1 MPSTNQAQP
10 APGEGLRSIDTPS
23 PRVAVRTVRTPRT
36 LIILAAASACF
47 ALAGVLVTG
56 CASSPER
63 APKAEEPATKPG
75 AGTGAAPS
83 DLTDTSQARKPG
95 AGEKGEMKP
104 LPERGVTNGVIMPGG
119 TDLDGSE
126 KVKRNAPAPTAPPSG
141 EAVEPKSAGANP
153 IGAPSAPM
161 PAMPAGAP
169 GTPAGVGRGEEGIRG
184 ALDPRAPGAG
194 LLFDYLSAQTNTPA
208 LELPSTNSQAMN
220 RADEDGPALRN
231 VFSPGF
237 GTGGAGVGGQSD
249 EDAKRR
255 ATMQSA
261 GAVVP
266 MPVTIER
273 VAGMLPAAH
282 EELWIIE
289 SALEKLDTP
298 ATGAMGALGVSAT
311 KRTEVR
317 EGCGRLIDATSAA
330 GELSQVSTSFSARV
344 DMNMSL
350 VTYEQRFRN
359 DRAEPVR
366 EAVYSLPL
374 PSDGTPHDFVMTI
387 GERTIRGVI
396 RPREEARRIYGVA
409 LERGLKASL
418 VAPKDNVFAARLS
431 NIAPGGT
438 VGVKLT
444 YFHVL
449 PLESGEFVLKVPL
462 KGAKGEVSG
471 TVAWNACMPIEGVR
485 SVTHAIEAVVPE
497 GEKHLPR
504 SRGTVKLTGALAAGG
519 EVGASDF
526 ELRVLV
532 TSGPDVR
539 PGLAT
544 FTDEMGDTYFAAIK
558 VPPVATGQVPPR
570 RQIEWCVVVDTGA
583 GMNAEQRELAQK
595 TAAALLKRMQQ
606 GDFVRL
612 WTAPGPGVPSG
623 GDAITAWSLATVK
636 AMNDHVAA
644 ALSKGDGARETN
656 LTETVRSAMAIKGTP
671 QLQRIVVV
679 ISGGGFDDKAEMLT
693 LAQGDLKFNRLYC
706 VAMKTGKDSSERALM
721 KLIAGAGRGALGI
734 VQGEEDIEP
743 MAAEMTGRLAR
754 PAEIDLNVGSNQ
766 TKASDV
772 YPRRTL
778 DVLIDRPSL
787 VIGRYVRQPA
797 SVISFTGR
805 TGPDVKFTLMNPAVT
820 DLKKGN
826 PVIGLVW
833 ARRRI
838 ADMTAY
844 ANSATLPTLESEL
857 RSHAM
862 QYGLPT
868 PWTALIAVDASGT
881 NSK

>member
-10 APGEGLRSIDTPS
+10 AQGEG
-23 PRVAVRTVRTPRT
+23 PRVITTAPAHTAARRNRAARTRM
-36 LIILAAASACF
+36 IIAAAWG
-47 ALAGVLVTG
+47 ALALVGGLLTS
-56 CASSPER
+56 CASKPDQ
-63 APKAEEPATKPG
+63 APKAEAPA
-75 AGTGAAPS
+75 
-83 DLTDTSQARKPG
+83 DRTDTAPMGKPG
-95 AGEKGEMKP
+95 AGEMREMTP
-104 LPERGVTNGVIMPGG
+104 VIDRGVPMPGG
-119 TDLDGSE
+119 TDREPSA
-126 KVKRNAPAPTAPPSG
+126 KAKRDERGTSPSSNTGVDPKSTSTDRVNTPAIQTPPASIGTPGAPAGREEKAASRTLDPQSPA
-141 EAVEPKSAGANP
+141 AGLLSRYL
-153 IGAPSAPM
+153 IT
-161 PAMPAGAP
+161 PAGAP
-169 GTPAGVGRGEEGIRG
+169 
-184 ALDPRAPGAG
+184 ALDVR
-194 LLFDYLSAQTNTPA
+194 
-208 LELPSTNSQAMN
+208 STNMQAMN
-220 RADEDGPALRN
+220 LSEEGGPALRN
-231 VFSPGF
+231 VLTPGAGM
-237 GTGGAGVGGQSD
+237 GTGGGAGVQN
-249 EDAKRR
+249 EADAKRR
-255 ATMQSA
+255 AAMQAA

-266 MPVTIER
+266 TPVTIES
-273 VAGMLPAAH
+273 VAGMLPATH

-298 ATGAMGALGVSAT
+298 ATGALGGAAT
-311 KRTEVR
+311 KLAEVR

-387 GERTIRGVI
+387 GERTIRGVM

-418 VAPKDNVFAARLS
+418 VAPKDNVFAARMS

-462 KGAKGEVSG
+462 KGVKGEVSG
-471 TVAWNACMPIEGVR
+471 SVSWNACMPIEGMR

-504 SRGTVKLTGALAAGG
+504 SRGTVKLLGAMAAGG

-532 TSGPDVR
+532 TSGSDVR

-558 VPPVATGQVPPR
+558 VPPVAAAQVPPR

-583 GMNAEQRELAQK
+583 GMNAEQRELSQK

-623 GDAITAWSLATVK
+623 GDSITAWTTATVK
-636 AMNDHVAA
+636 AMNDHLAS
-644 ALSKGDGARETN
+644 ALSKGDGAKETN

-706 VAMKTGKDSSERALM
+706 VAVKTGKDSSGRALM
-721 KLIAGAGRGALGI
+721 KLIAGAARGALGI

-754 PAEIDLNVGSNQ
+754 PAEIDINLGFNQ
-766 TKASDV
+766 TKGSDV

-778 DVLIDRPSL
+778 DVLIDRPSM
-787 VIGRYVRQPA
+787 VIGRFVRQPA
-797 SVISFTGR
+797 SVVSFTGR

-833 ARRRI
+833 ARKRI
-838 ADMTAY
+838 SEMTAY
-844 ANSATLPTLESEL
+844 ATSATLPTLEGEL
-857 RSHAM
+857 KAHAM
-862 QYGLPT
+862 QFGLPT
-868 PWTALIAVDASGT
+868 PWTALIAADAAET
-881 NSK
+881 NSKQQISK

>member
-10 APGEGLRSIDTPS
+10 AQGEGLRFIDSTTS
-23 PRVAVRTVRTPRT
+23 EAVTRRWLAPRT
-36 LIILAAASACF
+36 RSAVASTLATI
-47 ALAGVLVTG
+47 ALAGGIFSG
-56 CASSPER
+56 CASKQEPEPRGSAPATQPRIDTGGKSDTRADGNEKIQTTKPASGESGSLGKMTPVAEPATER
-63 APKAEEPATKPG
+63 APDRAV
-75 AGTGAAPS
+75 
-83 DLTDTSQARKPG
+83 TDSV
-95 AGEKGEMKP
+95 
-104 LPERGVTNGVIMPGG
+104 LMPGG
-119 TDLDGSE
+119 RDVDQKDKAKL
-126 KVKRNAPAPTAPPSG
+126 
-141 EAVEPKSAGANP
+141 
-153 IGAPSAPM
+153 
-161 PAMPAGAP
+161 GAP
-169 GTPAGVGRGEEGIRG
+169 GAPGPVGGPAVDPKSSGVSSAAVPPTATPSMPASRGTEGLEG
-184 ALDPRAPGAG
+184 ALDPRSPGAG
-194 LLFDYLSAQTNTPA
+194 LLTQYLLPESSGNAFDVR
-208 LELPSTNSQAMN
+208 STNMQAVN
-220 RADEDGPALRN
+220 QSDEGSPALRN
-231 VFSPGF
+231 ILTPG
-237 GTGGAGVGGQSD
+237 AE

-255 ATMQSA
+255 AAMQAA

-266 MPVTIER
+266 MPVTIES

-298 ATGAMGALGVSAT
+298 AVGALGASAT
-311 KRTEVR
+311 KREQAR
-317 EGCGRLIDATSAA
+317 EGCGRLIDATSSA
-330 GELSQVSTSFSARV
+330 GELTQVSTSFSARV

-350 VTYEQRFRN
+350 VTYDQRFRN
-359 DRAEPVR
+359 DRAEHVR

-374 PSDGTPHDFVMTI
+374 PGDGTPHDFVMTI
-387 GERTIRGVI
+387 GKRTIRGVI
-396 RPREEARRIYGVA
+396 RPREEARRIYGIAVD
-409 LERGLKASL
+409 RGLKASL
-418 VAPKDNVFAARLS
+418 VAPKDNIFAARLS
-431 NIAPGGT
+431 NIAPGST
-438 VGVKLT
+438 VGVTLT

-462 KGAKGEVSG
+462 KGVKGEVSG

-504 SRGTVKLTGALAAGG
+504 SRGTVKLLGALSAGG
-519 EVGASDF
+519 DVGASDF

-532 TSGPDVR
+532 TSGSDVR

-558 VPPVATGQVPPR
+558 VPPVATAQVPPR
-570 RQIEWCVVVDTGA
+570 RQIEWCVVVDGGA
-583 GMNAEQRELAQK
+583 GMNAEQRDLAQK
-595 TAAALLKRMQQ
+595 TAAALLKRMQP
-606 GDFVRL
+606 GDFARV
-612 WTAPGPGVPSG
+612 WTAPGTGVPSG
-623 GDAITAWSLATVK
+623 GDSITAWTTATVK
-636 AMNDHVAA
+636 AMNDHLAS
-644 ALSKGDGARETN
+644 ALSKGDGAKQTN

-706 VAMKTGKDSSERALM
+706 VAVKTGKDSGERALM
-721 KLIAGAGRGALGI
+721 KLIASAGRGALGI

-754 PAEIDLNVGSNQ
+754 PAEIDISLGFNQ
-766 TKASDV
+766 TKGSDV

-797 SVISFTGR
+797 SVVSFTGR
-805 TGPDVKFTLMNPAVT
+805 TGPDVKFTMMNPAVT

-844 ANSATLPTLESEL
+844 ATSATLPTLEADL
-857 RSHAM
+857 KAHAM

-868 PWTALIAVDASGT
+868 PWTALIAVDAAAEPNG
-881 NSK
+881 K